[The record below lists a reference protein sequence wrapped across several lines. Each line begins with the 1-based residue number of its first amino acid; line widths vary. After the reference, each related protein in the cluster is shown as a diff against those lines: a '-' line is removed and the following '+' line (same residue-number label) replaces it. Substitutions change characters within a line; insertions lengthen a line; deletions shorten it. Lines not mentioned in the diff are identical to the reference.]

1 MTMMRMMIYGSQP
14 STTLTMTIAAKI
26 PYSFSFC
33 FSISHFS
40 FCASERNSYTSPMHL
55 RPTSAVSAS
64 ASVLSTMMSS
74 FSPRSMILS
83 AHHPLS
89 PPKPMLSIMTPF
101 TASSFCCTRVAESA
115 FGSFHFVCPSPLPQT
130 STISW
135 LIVVENSDMAKA

>member
-14 STTLTMTIAAKI
+14 SAALTMTIAAKI

-55 RPTSAVSAS
+55 SPTSAVSAS

-74 FSPRSMILS
+74 FSRTVS
-83 AHHPLS
+83 
-89 PPKPMLSIMTPF
+89 F
-101 TASSFCCTRVAESA
+101 SS
-115 FGSFHFVCPSPLPQT
+115 
-130 STISW
+130 
-135 LIVVENSDMAKA
+135 